1 MPSYCCFWCPAND
14 FSERAF
20 GDSCPS
26 CGRAFNTVLR
36 NQPKVIDGY
45 SVKEGVSR
53 GFYGAVY
60 RAMQDSLRRLVVLK
74 VVPKKVY
81 EYFNKDW
88 GKECQEHAVLAEGTP
103 FVAQITDQ
111 FEATVSFGK
120 DSLDCY
126 VAVLENIDGLTLES
140 VLASP
145 LKNRLTPRM
154 AAQVAADLFEILH
167 LFRGRHR
174 SHNDLH
180 AGNLIIQRLS
190 PQARRS
196 GAIDANIRAVAID
209 FGSVLDASQSGDSHH
224 VGDQQHAANIIAAL
238 SKAVREH
245 SGGETDMDYRMA
257 SALRG
262 LAEHLAPAATSQ
274 RIMSIDDAR
283 NTINAATRAVDE
295 YWRQPLLLSHYG
307 DAYNAQALE
316 SWHVPEL
323 WIDPEGKWFKRTIV
337 RGPQVITGMRG
348 CGKTMLLRALHFHAR
363 AVESS
368 QAGSYRTLS
377 KRFKK
382 DGFLGIYASC
392 QKLLNPQNQGDR
404 DATPVKLPFERLFV
418 AYLRD
423 AVQVLRHLQD
433 LDDEALTSSIDVA
446 LRDALKAL
454 ELTKAEVGDAGDER
468 RFEEFLIDL
477 EFDLADGKSAC
488 RLKTPP
494 TEAFAYLAGV
504 ITAAAPAL
512 ARKYVLFLLDDVSTR
527 YLSSD
532 TVRDVISQ
540 LLFQHPRCAFRIT
553 TEAQAL
559 HRVLFSPG
567 GGAPADSNRDYEE
580 FDLGNEVYRL
590 LQEGS
595 TVENMGFVS
604 EMLRRRG
611 RMFQDALYTVDP
623 KIVLDDVTLEDI
635 ANDIASSSATSSAR
649 KEVYRGLRALQ
660 AVCVGDLGDVVKLY
674 EKILERATIDDLP
687 VSAKKQTTA
696 FLEHSNNLMHILN
709 RRDQYKKSL
718 ALAFAQ
724 AAGQLLQR
732 SGGGKAASGQRRLRQ
747 YTKLYVRVEAG
758 SALDDVTGKLLDLV
772 DAGVFVYD
780 GGVPRTK
787 TRDDDP
793 VLQFKLSYRKIL
805 GLASFIGLADR
816 DRFELSGDSLREWL
830 ETPKKAKR
838 ILVESEARRRVER
851 ELQSTPKPIK
861 KKSAPTVRKSPPAPS
876 PRARDG
882 SASITSESYD
892 PRGSKDSPLQL
903 GLKYAHQQSAAM
915 DLSIPALGVQA
926 VSVTLDSLIPR
937 KVDAV
942 ILAQGFEERTLVSAE
957 RLLNVVRPRLIIMV
971 QYDRNQGKALVSL
984 VRRMKIKSEVVTT
997 LSQMEAKLGKV
1008 SSAIIDS
1015 SGLSKSYLFVAV
1027 RNLLKRLGRVTVV
1040 HTLAERYYPS
1050 NEDLHRIGVRANKQ
1064 IPTRVFSRLD
1074 KVLSGEVGPYE
1085 MIQVHHEMASPER
1098 WRALLASASPKN
1110 DRLLHI
1116 LDSRDYDASRI
1127 LVPPPTTA
1135 RRCLARAAAELSASV
1150 ADENVALVEVN
1161 TNDIAGALQKS
1172 EEIYNELYYVSGA
1185 NIEIGLT
1192 GSKVHAIAFAA
1203 LAAAARVSAAWYV
1216 KPKIYDHARFT
1227 TGVGETHC
1235 FDLSL
1240 TSVI

>member
-1 MPSYCCFWCPAND
+1 MPSYCCFWCPAKD
-14 FSERAF
+14 FSQRAL
-20 GDSCPS
+20 GDPCPS
-26 CGRAFNTVLR
+26 CGRAFSIVLR
-36 NQPKVIDGY
+36 NHPKIIDGY
-45 SVKEGVSR
+45 SVREAVSR
-53 GFYGAVY
+53 GFYSAVY
-60 RAMQDSLRRLVVLK
+60 RAMQDSLQRLVVLK
-74 VVPKKVY
+74 VVPKRVY

-88 GKECQEHAVLAEGTP
+88 GKECQEHAVLAQGTP

-111 FEATVSFGK
+111 FEATVFFGK
-120 DSLDCY
+120 DTLDCY
-126 VAVLENIDGLTLES
+126 VAVLENIDGPTLES
-140 VLASP
+140 VLTSP
-145 LKNRLTPRM
+145 RKNRLTPRM

-167 LFRGRHR
+167 LFRERHR

-257 SALRG
+257 STLRG
-262 LAEHLAPAATSQ
+262 LAEHLAPAATSL

-295 YWRQPLLLSHYG
+295 SWRQPLLLSHYG

-368 QAGSYRTLS
+368 PAGSYRSLS

-392 QKLLNPQNQGDR
+392 QKLLNPQNQGSQ
-404 DATPVKLPFERLFV
+404 DAAPVRLPFERLFV

-433 LDDEALTSSIDVA
+433 LDREALTSSIDVA

-454 ELTKAEVGDAGDER
+454 ELTKGEVGDAGDEQ

-494 TEAFAYLAGV
+494 TEAFAHLARV
-504 ITAAAPAL
+504 IVAAAPAL

-595 TVENMGFVS
+595 TIENMGFVS

-611 RMFQDALYTVDP
+611 RVFQDALYTVDP

-649 KEVYRGLRALQ
+649 KQVYRGLRALQ

-674 EKILERATIDDLP
+674 EKILERATIDELP

-732 SGGGKAASGQRRLRQ
+732 SGSGSTSSGQRRLRQ

-793 VLQFKLSYRKIL
+793 VLQFKLSFRKIL

-851 ELQSTPKPIK
+851 EHQSTPQVIK
-861 KKSAPTVRKSPPAPS
+861 KKSTPTVRKSPPVLSA
-876 PRARDG
+876 RRDG
-882 SASITSESYD
+882 SASITSESHPD
-892 PRGSKDSPLQL
+892 GESKDSSLQL
-903 GLKYAHQQSAAM
+903 GLKYANQQSAAM
-915 DLSIPALGVQA
+915 DLSIPALGVEA
-926 VSVTLDSLIPR
+926 ASLTLDSLIHR

-942 ILAQGFEERTLVSAE
+942 ILAQGFEERTLISAE
-957 RLLNVVRPRLIIMV
+957 RLLNVVRPRLVIMV
-971 QYDRNQGKALVSL
+971 QYDRNQGEALVL
-984 VRRMKIKSEVVTT
+984 LIRGMKIKTEVVTT
-997 LSQMEAKLGKV
+997 MSQMEAKLRKI
-1008 SSAIIDS
+1008 SSVIVDS

-1027 RNLLKRLGRVTVV
+1027 RDLLKRLGRLTVV

-1064 IPTRVFSRLD
+1064 IPTKVFSRLD
-1074 KVLSGEVGPYE
+1074 KVLSGEAGPYE
-1085 MIQVHHEMASPER
+1085 MIQVHREMASPER

-1203 LAAAARVSAAWYV
+1203 LAAAARISAAWYV

-1240 TSVI
+1240 TGVI